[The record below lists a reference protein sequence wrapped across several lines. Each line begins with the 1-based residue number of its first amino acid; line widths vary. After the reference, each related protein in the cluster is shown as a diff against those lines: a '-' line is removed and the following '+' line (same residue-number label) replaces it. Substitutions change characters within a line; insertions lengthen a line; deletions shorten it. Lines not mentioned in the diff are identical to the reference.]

1 MQMPKPGRRA
11 AAQRP
16 GKEPRAGR
24 RRSAKVDGDAR
35 QLILDAAE
43 KLFAAQ
49 GFDATATAA
58 IAGAAEV
65 PKGLVF
71 YYFPTKD
78 SILSALMDERVP
90 MHPIDDIDTV
100 VAPGDPAASLVAL
113 DAALNLRD
121 HHSSVLRVIMWRE
134 ADTHP
139 DVRRQLRHL
148 RDQLLDVTA
157 RVLQAS
163 APAPVRPG
171 TLRACAAAWVSAMF
185 AIASTDRLHA
195 LDGVPIPSAEDVLNV
210 AQVVAAGMTQL
221 G

>member
-1 MQMPKPGRRA
+1 MPLSRT
-11 AAQRP
+11 
-16 GKEPRAGR
+16 GR
-24 RRSAKVDGDAR
+24 RRSKKTDGDAR
-35 QLILDAAE
+35 KLILDAAE

-49 GFDATATAA
+49 GFDATPTAA
-58 IAGAAEV
+58 IAKAADV

-78 SILSALMDERVP
+78 AILSALMAERVP
-90 MHPIDDIDTV
+90 PNPIDDIYSV
-100 VAPGDPAASLVAL
+100 VVSGDPAKSLVNL

-121 HHSSVLRVIMWRE
+121 NHSSVLRVIMWRE

-139 DVRRQLRHL
+139 DVRKQLRRM

-157 RVLQAS
+157 RVLAAS
-163 APAPVRPG
+163 APGPVQPG

-195 LDGVPIPSAEDVLNV
+195 LDGLTLPTGDEIFNV
-210 AQVVAAGMTQL
+210 AQVVAAGMTQM

>member
-1 MQMPKPGRRA
+1 MQMH
-11 AAQRP
+11 RP
-16 GKEPRAGR
+16 GAGR
-24 RRSAKVDGDAR
+24 RRSKKIDGDAR

-43 KLFAAQ
+43 TLFAAQ
-49 GFDATATAA
+49 GFDATPTAA
-58 IAGAAEV
+58 LAAAAGV

-78 SILSALMDERVP
+78 AILSALMAERVP
-90 MHPIDDIDTV
+90 RNPIDDIASV
-100 VAPGDPAASLVAL
+100 VAPGDPVKSLINL
-113 DAALNLRD
+113 DAALNIRD

-139 DVRRQLRHL
+139 DVRKQLRHM

-163 APAPVRPG
+163 APVPVQPG

-185 AIASTDRLHA
+185 AIASTDRLHT
-195 LDGVPIPSAEDVLNV
+195 LDGLTLPTADEILNV

>member
-1 MQMPKPGRRA
+1 MQIPTTR
-11 AAQRP
+11 
-16 GKEPRAGR
+16 RAGR
-24 RRSAKVDGDAR
+24 RRSAKIDGDAR

-58 IAGAAEV
+58 LAAAAGV

-78 SILSALMDERVP
+78 SILTALMSERMP
-90 MHPIDDIDTV
+90 TPPIDDIHTL
-100 VAPGDPAASLVAL
+100 VAPGDPATSLVNL
-113 DAALNLRD
+113 DAAVNLRD

-139 DVRRQLRHL
+139 DVRRQLRHF
-148 RDQLLDVTA
+148 RDQMLEATA
-157 RVLQAS
+157 KVLQAS
-163 APAPVRPG
+163 APHPIRPG

-185 AIASTDRLHA
+185 AVASVDRLHA
-195 LDGVPIPSAEDVLNV
+195 LDGVALPTADEVLNI

>member
-1 MQMPKPGRRA
+1 MQMPKARR
-11 AAQRP
+11 
-16 GKEPRAGR
+16 GGR

-43 KLFAAQ
+43 RLFAAQ

-58 IAGAAEV
+58 IAEGAGV

-78 SILSALMDERVP
+78 SILSVLMDERMP
-90 MHPIDDIDTV
+90 AQPIADIGTV
-100 VAPGDPAASLVAL
+100 VTPGDPAASLINL

-163 APAPVRPG
+163 APGPVQPG

-185 AIASTDRLHA
+185 AIASSDRLHA
-195 LDGVPIPSAEDVLNV
+195 LDGLPLPTADEICNV
-210 AQVVAAGMTQL
+210 AHVVAAGMTQL

>member
-1 MQMPKPGRRA
+1 MQMH
-11 AAQRP
+11 RP
-16 GKEPRAGR
+16 QGAGR
-24 RRSAKVDGDAR
+24 RRSKKIDGDAR

-43 KLFAAQ
+43 SLFAAQ
-49 GFDATATAA
+49 GFDATPTAA
-58 IAGAAEV
+58 IAAGAGV

-78 SILSALMDERVP
+78 AILSALMAERVP
-90 MHPIDDIDTV
+90 PQPIDDIESV
-100 VAPGDPAASLVAL
+100 VAPGDPAKSLVNL

-139 DVRRQLRHL
+139 DVRKQLRHM
-148 RDQLLDVTA
+148 RDQLLEITA

-171 TLRACAAAWVSAMF
+171 TLRACASAWVSAML
-185 AIASTDRLHA
+185 AIASTDRLRT
-195 LDGVPIPSAEDVLNV
+195 LDGLQNGDEMLDV
-210 AQVVAAGMTQL
+210 AQVVAAGMTQM

>member
-1 MQMPKPGRRA
+1 MQTPKPR
-11 AAQRP
+11 
-16 GKEPRAGR
+16 RAGR

-58 IAGAAEV
+58 VAAAAGV

-78 SILSALMDERVP
+78 SILTALMAERIP
-90 MHPIDDIDTV
+90 PRPIDDIGTV
-100 VAPGDPAASLVAL
+100 VAPGDPAASLVNL

-121 HHSSVLRVIMWRE
+121 HHSSVLRVILWRE

-148 RDQLLDVTA
+148 RDQMLDVTA
-157 RVLQAS
+157 KVLQAS
-163 APAPVRPG
+163 TPSPVRPG

-195 LDGVPIPSAEDVLNV
+195 LDGIPLPTGDEVLNV

>member
-1 MQMPKPGRRA
+1 MPGRRV
-11 AAQRP
+11 
-16 GKEPRAGR
+16 GR
-24 RRSAKVDGDAR
+24 RNAKRDGDAR

-43 KLFAAQ
+43 TLFATQ

-58 IAGAAEV
+58 VAAAADV

-71 YYFPTKD
+71 YYFPTKNA
-78 SILSALMDERVP
+78 ILSALMRERVP
-90 MHPIDDIDTV
+90 EHPIDDLTAV
-100 VAPGDPAASLVAL
+100 VTPGDPAASLINL
-113 DAALNLRD
+113 DTAINLRD

-139 DVRRQLRHL
+139 DVRRTLRTL

-163 APAPVRPG
+163 TPVPVRPG
-171 TLRACAAAWVSAMF
+171 TLHACAAAWVSAMF

-195 LDGVPIPSAEDVLNV
+195 LDGLPVPTADDLMNV

>member
-1 MQMPKPGRRA
+1 MPGRRV
-11 AAQRP
+11 
-16 GKEPRAGR
+16 GR
-24 RRSAKVDGDAR
+24 RNAKRDGDAR

-43 KLFAAQ
+43 TLFATQ
-49 GFDATATAA
+49 GFDATPTAA
-58 IAGAAEV
+58 VAAAADV

-71 YYFPTKD
+71 YYFPTKNA
-78 SILSALMDERVP
+78 ILSALMRERVP
-90 MHPIDDIDTV
+90 AHPIDDLAAV
-100 VAPGDPAASLVAL
+100 VSPGDPAASLINL
-113 DAALNLRD
+113 DTAINLRD

-139 DVRRQLRHL
+139 DVRRTLRVL

-163 APAPVRPG
+163 APVPIRPG
-171 TLRACAAAWVSAMF
+171 TLHACAAAWVSAMF
-185 AIASTDRLHA
+185 AIASADRLHA
-195 LDGVPIPSAEDVLNV
+195 LDGLPVPTADDLVNV

>member
-1 MQMPKPGRRA
+1 MPKPRR
-11 AAQRP
+11 
-16 GKEPRAGR
+16 GGR

-58 IAGAAEV
+58 IAEGAGV

-78 SILSALMDERVP
+78 SILSALMAERVP
-90 MHPIDDIDTV
+90 AEPIGDIGTV
-100 VAPGDPAASLVAL
+100 VAPGDPAASLVNL

-139 DVRRQLRHL
+139 DVRRQLRRL
-148 RDQLLDVTA
+148 RDQLLDVTV

-163 APAPVRPG
+163 APVPVQPG

-185 AIASTDRLHA
+185 AIASSDRLHA
-195 LDGVPIPSAEDVLNV
+195 LDGLPLPTADEIFNV
-210 AQVVAAGMTQL
+210 ARVVAAGMTQL

>member
-1 MQMPKPGRRA
+1 MQMPKTR
-11 AAQRP
+11 
-16 GKEPRAGR
+16 RAGR
-24 RRSAKVDGDAR
+24 RRSAKADGDAR

-43 KLFAAQ
+43 QLFAAQ
-49 GFDATATAA
+49 GYDATATAA
-58 IAGAAEV
+58 IAAAARV

-78 SILSALMDERVP
+78 AILSALMSERIP
-90 MHPIDDIDTV
+90 AQPIDDIGTV
-100 VAPGDPAASLVAL
+100 VAPGDPAASLVNL

-121 HHSSVLRVIMWRE
+121 HHSSVLRVILWRE

-139 DVRRQLRHL
+139 DVRRQLRRL
-148 RDQLLDVTA
+148 RDQMLEVTA
-157 RVLQAS
+157 KVLQAS

-195 LDGVPIPSAEDVLNV
+195 LDGVPLPTADEVLNV
-210 AQVVAAGMTQL
+210 AQVVAAGMAQL

>member
-1 MQMPKPGRRA
+1 MH
-11 AAQRP
+11 RP
-16 GKEPRAGR
+16 QGAGR
-24 RRSAKVDGDAR
+24 RRSKKIDGDAR

-43 KLFAAQ
+43 SLFSAQ
-49 GFDATATAA
+49 GFDATPTAA
-58 IAGAAEV
+58 IAAGAGV

-78 SILSALMDERVP
+78 AILSALMAERVP
-90 MHPIDDIDTV
+90 PQPIDDIESV
-100 VAPGDPAASLVAL
+100 VAPGDPAKSLVNL

-139 DVRRQLRHL
+139 DVRKQLRHM
-148 RDQLLDVTA
+148 RDQLLEITA

-171 TLRACAAAWVSAMF
+171 TLRACASAWVSAML
-185 AIASTDRLHA
+185 AIASTDRLRT
-195 LDGVPIPSAEDVLNV
+195 LDGLQNGDEMLDV
-210 AQVVAAGMTQL
+210 AQVVAAGMTQM

>member
-1 MQMPKPGRRA
+1 MP
-11 AAQRP
+11 
-16 GKEPRAGR
+16 EPRAGR
-24 RRSAKVDGDAR
+24 RRSRKVDGDAR

-49 GFDATATAA
+49 GFDATPTAA
-58 IAGAAEV
+58 IAAAAGV

-71 YYFPTKD
+71 YYFPTKEA
-78 SILSALMDERVP
+78 ILTALMTERVP
-90 MHPIDDIDTV
+90 ARPIEDIAAV
-100 VAPGDPAASLVAL
+100 IAPGDPATSLVNL

-139 DVRRQLRHL
+139 DVRKQLRSM

-163 APAPVRPG
+163 APGPVKPG

-195 LDGVPIPSAEDVLNV
+195 LDGMTLPTAEEVLNV

>member
-1 MQMPKPGRRA
+1 MRGPHRA
-11 AAQRP
+11 ASGEHGRT
-16 GKEPRAGR
+16 GR

-58 IAGAAEV
+58 IATAAGV

-78 SILSALMDERVP
+78 AILSTLMAERVP
-90 MHPIDDIDTV
+90 KHPIDDIGTV
-100 VAPGDPAASLVAL
+100 VAPGDPAASLVNL
-113 DAALNLRD
+113 DAAINLRD

-139 DVRRQLRHL
+139 DVRRQLRRL
-148 RDQLLDVTA
+148 RDQLLDVTV

-163 APAPVRPG
+163 APQPVRPG
-171 TLRACAAAWVSAMF
+171 TLSACAAAWVSAMF
-185 AIASTDRLHA
+185 TISSTDRLHA
-195 LDGVPIPSAEDVLNV
+195 LDGIPIPSAEEIFNV
-210 AQVVAAGMTQL
+210 ARVVAAGMTQL

>member
-1 MQMPKPGRRA
+1 MH
-11 AAQRP
+11 RP
-16 GKEPRAGR
+16 QGAGR
-24 RRSAKVDGDAR
+24 RRSKKIDGDAR

-43 KLFAAQ
+43 SLFAAQ
-49 GFDATATAA
+49 GFDATPTAA
-58 IAGAAEV
+58 IAAGAGV

-78 SILSALMDERVP
+78 AILSALMAERVP
-90 MHPIDDIDTV
+90 PQPIDDIESV
-100 VAPGDPAASLVAL
+100 VAPGDPAKSLVNL

-139 DVRRQLRHL
+139 DVRKQLRHM
-148 RDQLLDVTA
+148 RDQLLEITA

-171 TLRACAAAWVSAMF
+171 TLRACASAWVSAML
-185 AIASTDRLHA
+185 AIASTDRLRT
-195 LDGVPIPSAEDVLNV
+195 LDGLQNGDEMLDV
-210 AQVVAAGMTQL
+210 AQVVAAGMTQM

>member
-1 MQMPKPGRRA
+1 MPKPH
-11 AAQRP
+11 
-16 GKEPRAGR
+16 RAGR

-35 QLILDAAE
+35 KLILDAAE

-58 IAGAAEV
+58 IAGAASV

-71 YYFPTKD
+71 YYFPTKN
-78 SILSALMDERVP
+78 SILSALMAERVP
-90 MHPIDDIDTV
+90 HHPIDDIGAV
-100 VAPGDPAASLVAL
+100 VTPGDPAASLVNL

-121 HHSSVLRVIMWRE
+121 NHSSVLRVIMWRE

-163 APAPVRPG
+163 APTPVQQG

-195 LDGVPIPSAEDVLNV
+195 LDGLPLPTADELFNV

>member
-1 MQMPKPGRRA
+1 MQMPRTR
-11 AAQRP
+11 
-16 GKEPRAGR
+16 RAGR

-49 GFDATATAA
+49 GFDATATAS
-58 IAGAAEV
+58 IAAAAGV

-78 SILSALMDERVP
+78 SILSALMSERVP
-90 MHPIDDIDTV
+90 TQPIDDIGTV
-100 VAPGDPAASLVAL
+100 VAPGDPATSLVNL

-139 DVRRQLRHL
+139 DVRRQLRRL
-148 RDQLLDVTA
+148 RDQMLDVTA
-157 RVLQAS
+157 KVLQAS
-163 APAPVRPG
+163 APAPVGPG

-195 LDGVPIPSAEDVLNV
+195 LDGVPLPTADEVLNI
-210 AQVVAAGMTQL
+210 ARVVAAGMAQL

>member
-1 MQMPKPGRRA
+1 MHMPEPRRA
-11 AAQRP
+11 GR
-16 GKEPRAGR
+16 R

-35 QLILDAAE
+35 HLILDAAE
-43 KLFAAQ
+43 ELFAAQ
-49 GFDATATAA
+49 GFDATPTAA
-58 IAGAAEV
+58 IATAAGV

-90 MHPIDDIDTV
+90 AHPIDDISAV
-100 VAPGDPAASLVAL
+100 VAPGDPATSLVNL
-113 DAALNLRD
+113 DTALNLRA

-139 DVRRQLRHL
+139 DVRRRLRRL

-171 TLRACAAAWVSAMF
+171 TVRACAAAWVSAMF

-195 LDGVPIPSAEDVLNV
+195 LDGVPLPSADEVVNV

>member
-1 MQMPKPGRRA
+1 MPRPSRAESEPLRGEPAPRRV
-11 AAQRP
+11 
-16 GKEPRAGR
+16 GR
-24 RRSAKVDGDAR
+24 RRSKKVDGDAR
-35 QLILDAAE
+35 LLILDAAE
-43 KLFAAQ
+43 KLFAEH
-49 GFDATATAA
+49 GFDATATAS
-58 IAGAAEV
+58 IAEAAAV

-78 SILSALMDERVP
+78 AILSALMAERVP
-90 MHPIDDIDTV
+90 PEPIDDIDAV
-100 VAPGDPAASLVAL
+100 IVPGDPAKSLVNM

-139 DVRRQLRHL
+139 DVRKQLRRM

-163 APAPVRPG
+163 APGPVQPG

-195 LDGVPIPSAEDVLNV
+195 LDGLLPH
-210 AQVVAAGMTQL
+210 G
-221 G
+221 

>member
-1 MQMPKPGRRA
+1 MPGRRV
-11 AAQRP
+11 
-16 GKEPRAGR
+16 GR
-24 RRSAKVDGDAR
+24 RNAKRDGDAR

-43 KLFAAQ
+43 NLFATQ

-58 IAGAAEV
+58 VAAAADV

-71 YYFPTKD
+71 YYFPTKNA
-78 SILSALMDERVP
+78 ILSALMRERVP
-90 MHPIDDIDTV
+90 AHPIDDLAAV
-100 VAPGDPAASLVAL
+100 VTPGDPAASLINL
-113 DAALNLRD
+113 DTAINLRD

-139 DVRRQLRHL
+139 DVRRTLRTL
-148 RDQLLDVTA
+148 RDQLLDVTT

-163 APAPVRPG
+163 TPAPIRPA
-171 TLRACAAAWVSAMF
+171 TLHACAAAWVSAMF

-195 LDGVPIPSAEDVLNV
+195 LDGLPVPTTDELMNV
-210 AQVVAAGMTQL
+210 ARVVAAGMTQL

>member
-1 MQMPKPGRRA
+1 MQMPKARR
-11 AAQRP
+11 
-16 GKEPRAGR
+16 GGR

-43 KLFAAQ
+43 RLFAAQ

-58 IAGAAEV
+58 IAEGAGV

-78 SILSALMDERVP
+78 SILSVLMAERVP
-90 MHPIDDIDTV
+90 AQPIADIGTV
-100 VAPGDPAASLVAL
+100 VTPGDPAASLINL
-113 DAALNLRD
+113 DTALNLRD

-139 DVRRQLRHL
+139 DVRRQLRRL

-163 APAPVRPG
+163 APGPVQPG

-185 AIASTDRLHA
+185 AIASSDRLHA
-195 LDGVPIPSAEDVLNV
+195 LDGLPLPTADEICNV

>member
-1 MQMPKPGRRA
+1 MPKPRR
-11 AAQRP
+11 
-16 GKEPRAGR
+16 GGR

-43 KLFAAQ
+43 RLFAAQ

-58 IAGAAEV
+58 IAEGAGV

-78 SILSALMDERVP
+78 SILSTLMAERVP
-90 MHPIDDIDTV
+90 AEPIGDIGTV
-100 VAPGDPAASLVAL
+100 VAPGDPAASLVNL

-139 DVRRQLRHL
+139 DVRRQLRRL

-163 APAPVRPG
+163 APVPVQPG

-185 AIASTDRLHA
+185 AIASSDRLHA
-195 LDGVPIPSAEDVLNV
+195 LDGVPLPTADEIFNV
-210 AQVVAAGMTQL
+210 ARVVAAGMTQL

>member
-1 MQMPKPGRRA
+1 MPRTR
-11 AAQRP
+11 
-16 GKEPRAGR
+16 RAGR
-24 RRSAKVDGDAR
+24 RRSAKADGDAR

-49 GFDATATAA
+49 GYDATATAA
-58 IAGAAEV
+58 IAAAAGV

-71 YYFPTKD
+71 YYFPTKEA
-78 SILSALMDERVP
+78 ILSALMSERVP
-90 MHPIDDIDTV
+90 TQPIDDIGTV
-100 VAPGDPAASLVAL
+100 VAPGDPATSLVNL

-121 HHSSVLRVIMWRE
+121 HHSSVLRVILWRE

-139 DVRRQLRHL
+139 DVRRQLRRL
-148 RDQLLDVTA
+148 RDQMLEVTA
-157 RVLQAS
+157 KVLQAS
-163 APAPVRPG
+163 APGPVRPG

-195 LDGVPIPSAEDVLNV
+195 LDGVPLPTADEVLNV
-210 AQVVAAGMTQL
+210 AQVVAAGMTQM

>member
-1 MQMPKPGRRA
+1 MPGPISRRA
-11 AAQRP
+11 
-16 GKEPRAGR
+16 R
-24 RRSAKVDGDAR
+24 RRRNREVDGDAR

-43 KLFAAQ
+43 NLFATR
-49 GFDATATAA
+49 GFDATPTAA
-58 IAGAAEV
+58 IATAAGV

-78 SILSALMDERVP
+78 SILSALVSERVP
-90 MHPIDDIDTV
+90 AHPIEDIETV
-100 VAPGDPAASLVAL
+100 VAPGDPARSLVNL

-139 DVRRQLRHL
+139 DVRKQLRRM
-148 RDQLLDVTA
+148 RDQLLDITA

-163 APAPVRPG
+163 APAPVRLD
-171 TLRACAAAWVSAMF
+171 TVRACAGAWVSAML
-185 AIASTDRLHA
+185 AIATTDRLHA
-195 LDGVPIPSAEDVLNV
+195 LDGLTLPTTEEILNIS
-210 AQVVAAGMTQL
+210 QVVAAGMTHL

>member
-1 MQMPKPGRRA
+1 MPKPR
-11 AAQRP
+11 
-16 GKEPRAGR
+16 RAGR

-35 QLILDAAE
+35 LLILDAAE

-49 GFDATATAA
+49 GFDATATAS
-58 IAGAAEV
+58 IAAAAGV

-78 SILSALMDERVP
+78 SILTALMAERIP
-90 MHPIDDIDTV
+90 PRPIDDIGTL
-100 VAPGDPAASLVAL
+100 VAPGDPAASLVNL
-113 DAALNLRD
+113 DTALNLRD

-148 RDQLLDVTA
+148 RDQMLDVTA
-157 RVLQAS
+157 KVLQAS
-163 APAPVRPG
+163 APGPVRPG

-195 LDGVPIPSAEDVLNV
+195 LDGIPLPTGDEVLNV
-210 AQVVAAGMTQL
+210 AQVVAAGMAQL

>member
-1 MQMPKPGRRA
+1 MQMPKPRN
-11 AAQRP
+11 
-16 GKEPRAGR
+16 AGR

-35 QLILDAAE
+35 GLILDAAE

-58 IAGAAEV
+58 VATAAGV

-71 YYFPTKD
+71 YYFPTKA
-78 SILSALMDERVP
+78 SILTALIAERVP
-90 MHPIDDIDTV
+90 AQPIGDIGTV
-100 VAPGDPAASLVAL
+100 VAPGDPAASLVNL

-148 RDQLLDVTA
+148 RDQMLDVTA
-157 RVLQAS
+157 KVLQAS
-163 APAPVRPG
+163 AQAPVRPG

-195 LDGVPIPSAEDVLNV
+195 LDGVPLPTADEVLNV

>member
-1 MQMPKPGRRA
+1 MQMPKPR
-11 AAQRP
+11 Q
-16 GKEPRAGR
+16 AGR

-58 IAGAAEV
+58 VAEGAGV

-78 SILSALMDERVP
+78 SILSTLMAERMP
-90 MHPIDDIDTV
+90 AQPIDDIGSV
-100 VAPGDPAASLVAL
+100 VAPGDPAASLINL

-139 DVRRQLRHL
+139 DVRRQLRRL
-148 RDQLLDVTA
+148 RDQLLEVTA

-163 APAPVRPG
+163 APAPVQPG

-185 AIASTDRLHA
+185 AIASSDRLHA
-195 LDGVPIPSAEDVLNV
+195 LDGVPLPTADEIFSV
-210 AQVVAAGMTQL
+210 ARVVAAGMTQL

>member
-1 MQMPKPGRRA
+1 MPLTRSGGRRS
-11 AAQRP
+11 
-16 GKEPRAGR
+16 K
-24 RRSAKVDGDAR
+24 KTDGDAR

-49 GFDATATAA
+49 GFDATPTAA
-58 IAGAAEV
+58 IAKSAGV

-78 SILSALMDERVP
+78 AILSALMAERVP
-90 MHPIDDIDTV
+90 PNPIDDIYSV
-100 VAPGDPAASLVAL
+100 VVSGDPAKSLVNL

-121 HHSSVLRVIMWRE
+121 NRSSVLRVIMWRE

-139 DVRRQLRHL
+139 DVRKQLRRM

-163 APAPVRPG
+163 APTPVQPG

-195 LDGVPIPSAEDVLNV
+195 LDGLTLPTGDEIINV
-210 AQVVAAGMTQL
+210 AQVVAAGMTQM